1 MCKNNKTLL
10 KICYEKSI
18 FEDNFYEYNNQY
30 IMDFSL
36 TEEHIMIRD
45 AARDFA
51 QTELLPGVIERDNAQ
66 TFPDELVRKMG
77 EVGFLGIMVDPK
89 YGGSG
94 MDAISYV
101 LIMEELSKIDASASV
116 MVSVNNSLVCYGLEA
131 YGTEEQK
138 QKYLTKLATG
148 EQIGAFCLS
157 EPEAGSDA
165 TSQATTAED
174 KGDYYLLNGTKNWI
188 TNGGRAGVYLVIAQT
203 DRSKKHRGINAF
215 IVEAGM
221 EGFHV
226 GPKEDKLGIRGS
238 DTHTLQFNDV
248 KVPKENR
255 IGEDGFGFKF
265 AMKTLSGG
273 RIGIAAQALGI
284 ASGSYELALKYS
296 KERKAF
302 GTEICNHQAI
312 AFKLADMHTEVEAA
326 RMLVMKAAWDKDQG
340 NNYDMSGAMAKL
352 YASKVAMEQSVEAV
366 QIHGGNGFVKDYHV
380 ERLMRDAKITQI
392 YEGTSEIQ
400 KIVISRG
407 IIKG

>member
-1 MCKNNKTLL
+1 
-10 KICYEKSI
+10 
-18 FEDNFYEYNNQY
+18 
-30 IMDFSL
+30 MDFSL
-36 TEEHIMIRD
+36 TEEHLMIRD

-51 QTELLPGVIERDNAQ
+51 QTELLPGVIERDDTQ
-66 TFPDELVRKMG
+66 TFPDELVKKMG
-77 EVGFLGIMVDPK
+77 ELGFMGIMVDPQ

-131 YGTEEQK
+131 YGSEEQK
-138 QKYLTKLATG
+138 QKYLTKLAAG
-148 EQIGAFCLS
+148 EYIGAFCLS

-165 TSQATTAED
+165 TSQKTTAID
-174 KGDYYLLNGTKNWI
+174 MGDHYLLNGTKNWI
-188 TNGGRAGVYLVIAQT
+188 TNGGRSDVYLVIAQT
-203 DRSKKHRGINAF
+203 DREKGHRGINAF
-215 IVEAGM
+215 ILEKGM
-221 EGFHV
+221 PGFDI

-284 ASGSYELALKYS
+284 ASGAYELALKYS

-312 AFKLADMHTEVEAA
+312 AFKLADMATEIEAA

-340 NNYDMSGAMAKL
+340 NNYDMSSAMAKL
-352 YASKVAMEQSVEAV
+352 YASKVAMEQTVEAV
-366 QIHGGNGFVKDYHV
+366 QIHGGNGFVKEYHV

-407 IIKG
+407 VIKG